1 MTVGANTVALNII
14 FEGVFH
20 IKKKKKVA
28 SSKQHTQFCLSKK
41 SPRGVLAVHMTGR
54 SDVFFGGQKIC
65 HAFFRFIKVCIF
77 WVNLQAIFFVIVR
90 SGKYRYSLEPE
101 TFGQL

>member
-1 MTVGANTVALNII
+1 MTVAPVDI
-14 FEGVFH
+14 FFVYGV
-20 IKKKKKVA
+20 IGSDAKVA